1 MVSLVRQWRTRRWL
15 SRLWRGRK
23 QGWVNTWQHQNS
35 SRVDETHN
43 TTIKRSIKSIS
54 STYDDFS
61 YKRDSYKILKKTQRN
76 VDMLGRKAEKIQ
88 AMHNREICNKGEYW
102 KEEIQEKKEKKMGYF
117 IKQTQ
122 CLFYKTGQPTESR
135 PSPSPPPPPMLPIKK
150 DNKAF
155 SLNTGQL

>member
-102 KEEIQEKKEKKMGYF
+102 KEEIQEKKEKKWD
-117 IKQTQ
+117 ISS
-122 CLFYKTGQPTESR
+122 SR
-135 PSPSPPPPPMLPIKK
+135 HNASSTRPANRPNH
-150 DNKAF
+150 DHHHHHRRRRCC
-155 SLNTGQL
+155 Q